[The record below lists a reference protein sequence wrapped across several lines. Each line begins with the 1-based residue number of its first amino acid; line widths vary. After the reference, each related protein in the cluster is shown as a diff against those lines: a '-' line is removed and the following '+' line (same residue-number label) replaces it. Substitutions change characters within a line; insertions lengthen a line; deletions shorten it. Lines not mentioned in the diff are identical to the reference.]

1 MQETGGVIMTMTGL
15 DTFDATVQK
24 TIPWINDLA
33 KELGWENK
41 HQVFQGLRAT
51 LHALRDRL
59 TVAEA
64 AHLGAQLP
72 ILLAGFYY
80 ENWRPGASP
89 IKDRTQEQ
97 FLNHIREY
105 FRNID
110 PQVDAQ
116 FLVRAVFKILT
127 QRVSPGEI
135 EDVINMMPPA
145 LRELWPETAIR

>member
-1 MQETGGVIMTMTGL
+1 MEETGGVIMTMTGL
-15 DTFDATVQK
+15 DIFDATVQK

-41 HQVFQGLRAT
+41 HKVFQGLRGT

-59 TVAEA
+59 TVEEA

-80 ENWRPGASP
+80 ENWRPGATP
-89 IKDRTQEQ
+89 TKDRTKEQ
-97 FLNHIREY
+97 FLNHIRDY

-110 PQVDAQ
+110 PDIDVEYLA
-116 FLVRAVFKILT
+116 RAVFKILA
-127 QRVSPGEI
+127 QRVSKGEI

-145 LRELWPETAIR
+145 LRELWTQTVHS

>member
-1 MQETGGVIMTMTGL
+1 MMTMTGL

-24 TIPWINDLA
+24 TIPWINELA

-59 TVAEA
+59 TVEEA

-80 ENWRPGASP
+80 ENWRPGAKLS
-89 IKDRTQEQ
+89 KDKTKEE
-97 FLNHIREY
+97 FLQHIRHY
-105 FRNID
+105 FRNVNAEID
-110 PQVDAQ
+110 PEA
-116 FLVRAVFKILT
+116 LVRAVFKIMA

-135 EDVINMMPPA
+135 EDVIHMMPPA
-145 LRELWPETAIR
+145 LRELWPETART

>member
-1 MQETGGVIMTMTGL
+1 MTMTGL

-24 TIPWINDLA
+24 TIPWIIELG

-41 HQVFQGLRAT
+41 HQIFQGLRAT

-59 TVAEA
+59 TVEEA

-80 ENWRPGASP
+80 ENWRPGAKQT
-89 IKDRTQEQ
+89 KDRTQAE
-97 FLNHIREY
+97 FLNHIRHY
-105 FRNID
+105 FRNINPD
-110 PQVDAQ
+110 LDAES
-116 FLVRAVFKILT
+116 LVRAVFKIMA

-145 LRELWPETAIR
+145 LRELWPETVLR